1 MTLANHVYFGDL
13 ILEKLK
19 NSFRLFMFKWRH
31 AKHCCTFEEIVRVT
45 RTDAINQSNIF
56 STSHV
61 PKLKLNEWNYWTTS
75 DYCCG
80 LRPNQTVW
88 HSTLIKVWY
97 QSKNKHVPFLFRLRF
112 KKNFF
117 FSKLSISLAVI
128 TRRLNT
134 QHTLH
139 LDFLFSG
146 FCVWHCMLLGML
158 VWVKTQRYG
167 INTGIGL
174 KLEKL

>member
-112 KKNFF
+112 KKFF
-117 FSKLSISLAVI
+117 FLANCPFPWLSLQDVWTLSI
-128 TRRLNT
+128 
-134 QHTLH
+134 
-139 LDFLFSG
+139 LFILTS
-146 FCVWHCMLLGML
+146 CL
-158 VWVKTQRYG
+158 VAFVFGTVCSWVC
-167 INTGIGL
+167 
-174 KLEKL
+174 